1 MLLTSQNDQR
11 GCLARLTIAALG
23 VVYGDIGTSPLYSLR
38 ICFSETGAVPVTQ
51 PNIFG
56 ILSLILWSLLILISL
71 KYLTFV
77 LRADNHGEGGI
88 LALMTLVRSALSGR
102 FRIRIVVTLGLFGA
116 ALLYGDGLITP
127 VISVLSAVEGLTA
140 VTPLFEPYVVPIS
153 IVILMLLFL
162 FQRRGTGALGAVFG
176 PVMIVWFITIGI
188 LGLISILETP
198 TILAALDP
206 RHAVFFFVH
215 NGWRGILPLGAVFLA
230 LTGGEALYAD
240 MGHFGKH
247 PIRIGWYGLVLPAL
261 VLNYLG
267 QGAHLLRYPAEIDNL
282 FYHLAPSWALLPLV
296 GLATAATII
305 ASQAVISG
313 AFSLTRQ
320 AVQLGYSPRLAV
332 QHTSLQTIGQVYV
345 PGINW
350 ALMAGAILLTLA
362 FQHSDNLAG
371 AYGVAVSTTMLI
383 TTLMLYMVMQARWRW
398 SPSAAL
404 AVIMPFLVLDLAF
417 FSSNAL
423 KILHG
428 GWISLLVAAVAYLF
442 MTTWKEGREVLR
454 KKLVGQNVSEEHF
467 LQDLDRNKPLRV
479 PGLAIFLAG
488 HAGGI
493 PRTLLHNFKH
503 NRIIH
508 ERVILLTVHTE
519 EVPRVDEKER
529 IETRILGQGFYRII
543 LRFGFGEHPDLP
555 HVLKKVNLEGI
566 DFHPMNTTFF
576 LGRETMIVSS
586 KGTMPVWRKLLFAAM
601 SRNALDASK
610 FFRLPPNRVVE
621 IGIQVEL

>member
-11 GCLARLTIAALG
+11 GYLARLTIAALG

-38 ICFSETGAVPVTQ
+38 ICFAETGAVSVTQ
-51 PNIFG
+51 PNVFG

-77 LRADNHGEGGI
+77 LRADNRGEGGI

-102 FRIRIVVTLGLFGA
+102 FRILIVVTLGLFGA

-188 LGLISILETP
+188 LGLTSILETP
-198 TILAALDP
+198 SILAALDP

-215 NGWRGILPLGAVFLA
+215 NGWHGILSLGAVFLA

-261 VLNYLG
+261 VLNYFG
-267 QGAHLLRYPAEIDNL
+267 QGAHLLRHPAEIDNL

-296 GLATAATII
+296 GLATVATII

-350 ALMAGAILLTLA
+350 ALMVGAILLTLA

-383 TTLMLYMVMQARWRW
+383 TTLMLYMVMRARWRW
-398 SPSAAL
+398 SPAAAL
-404 AVIMPFLVLDLAF
+404 AVVIPFLVLDLAF

-454 KKLVGQNVSEEHF
+454 KKLVGQNVSEELF
-467 LQDLDRNKPLRV
+467 LQDIERNKPLRV

-508 ERVILLTVHTE
+508 EKVILLTVHTE
-519 EVPRVDEKER
+519 EVPRIDEKER
-529 IETRILGQGFYRII
+529 IETRIIGQGFYRII

-576 LGRETMIVSS
+576 LGRETLIVSS